1 MNGRSPILFGMENA
15 KHKIFS
21 FYKSNRRMPTYAE
34 LGRLL
39 GFSSKNAVYKVV
51 QKLKQEK
58 VLGQD
63 SSGRLIPEKLFG
75 EIRVLGLVEAGFPSP
90 AEEELADTITL
101 DEWLIENK
109 EATYM
114 LKVKGESMRDAGVMP
129 GDLVVVERTLKY
141 KVGDIVIA
149 EVDGKW
155 TMKYLRR
162 EKNGRFYLEA
172 ANPDYADI
180 HPSESLKVAA
190 VVKGVVRK
198 Y

>member
-1 MNGRSPILFGMENA
+1 
-15 KHKIFS
+15 
-21 FYKSNRRMPTYAE
+21 MPTYAE

-39 GFSSKNAVYKVV
+39 GFSSKNAVYKIV
-51 QKLKQEK
+51 QKLKREK
-58 VLGQD
+58 VLSQD

-75 EIRVLGLVEAGFPSP
+75 EIRLLGLVEAGFPSP

-172 ANPDYADI
+172 ANPDYKDI

>member
-1 MNGRSPILFGMENA
+1 
-15 KHKIFS
+15 
-21 FYKSNRRMPTYAE
+21 MPTYSE

-39 GFSSKNAVYKVV
+39 GFSSKNAVYKIV
-51 QKLKQEK
+51 QKLKEQK
-58 VLGQD
+58 VLSQD

-75 EIRVLGLVEAGFPSP
+75 ELRVLGLVEAGFPSP

-172 ANPDYADI
+172 ANPDYEDI

>member
-1 MNGRSPILFGMENA
+1 
-15 KHKIFS
+15 
-21 FYKSNRRMPTYAE
+21 MPTYAE

-39 GFSSKNAVYKVV
+39 GFSSKNAVYKIV

-58 VLGQD
+58 VLSQD

-129 GDLVVVERTLKY
+129 GDLVVVERTEKY